1 MSKVQ
6 RRNTTL
12 SGLIDSDSED
22 DHFVASM
29 PTPDSGAE
37 NQKPGRK
44 RRVDSK
50 VAPMKVTKS
59 KAPARRLSGRLNTK
73 TKAPAAQKKGTRK
86 ALADKT
92 NEQYMSETEEVDEF
106 AKEDVVMEIEDTIIE
121 PRATKAKATR
131 KNATKKIEKP
141 VQNDSKVAKPKGRP
155 GRKKAAP
162 KEPIIEE
169 LSPEKV
175 VMETQPS
182 MMDLDEDSTEIVE
195 EPIARTAHNASSARS
210 SSQLRKPAV
219 QSRRAGSASDTERGD
234 PNLRRKLSDMTNK
247 YDSLHI
253 KYQDLREIGIKEAER
268 NYDQLKIESQEK
280 EKSQYIP
287 SSQKSSQC

>member
-6 RRNTTL
+6 RRNATL
-12 SGLIDSDSED
+12 SGLIDSDSEN

-29 PTPDSGAE
+29 PTPDSGSE

-44 RRVDSK
+44 RRADAK

-59 KAPARRLSGRLNTK
+59 KAPARRLSGRLTTK
-73 TKAPAAQKKGTRK
+73 KKGTRK

-92 NEQYMSETEEVDEF
+92 NEQHMSETEDVDEF
-106 AKEDVVMEIEDTIIE
+106 AQEDVVMEIEDTVIE
-121 PRATKAKATR
+121 PRATKPKTTR
-131 KNATKKIEKP
+131 KKAATKIEKP
-141 VQNDSKVAKPKGRP
+141 VQEGARLGKPKGRP

-169 LSPEKV
+169 PSPEKV

-182 MMDLDEDSTEIVE
+182 IMDLDEDSTEMVE
-195 EPIARTAHNASSARS
+195 ERTSHNNSRVRS
-210 SSQLRKPAV
+210 NSQLRQPPV
-219 QSRRAGSASDTERGD
+219 QRRRAGSASDTERGG
-234 PNLRRKLSDMTNK
+234 PNLRRKLNDMTNK

-253 KYQDLREIGIKEAER
+253 KYQNLREIGVKEAER
-268 NYDQLKIESQEK
+268 NYDLLMNETREK
-280 EKSQYIP
+280 EKS
-287 SSQKSSQC
+287 